1 MENGGGGVGTM
12 QFALEKDV
20 REEAAKKQG
29 VEEKK
34 GGVGGGGGG
43 AGGEVEEAASG
54 GMGKMMFGE
63 LGKRNNGDLAAVR
76 KATTPA
82 AMVPTLDM
90 NDVPKEEEVVPPT
103 SSIIGGDDDESDVK
117 AKAYDDDDDD
127 ARDAHV
133 MKKKN
138 MAATTTTTTKADVTD
153 LNETPKLELENE
165 SEVMSANE
173 TTTTRVMM
181 HDFLQASEA
190 KAGLNLLISSSEK
203 SIMPTLDVNEP
214 PDVYNKSAQDTHHI
228 DEEAIPLP
236 QEGKSSSSS
245 SSSSQ
250 LNADSKMATTTTAV
264 ISEVVMKDEADE
276 PKIGQTATRQLAE
289 GSSKRHVDDDDDVND
304 DDVAMAAA
312 DDGSMKADMI
322 EKTELEREMELFEA
336 SERAEQAL
344 LLERGD
350 DMYSGKNELLNEK
363 KRALESPLQE
373 RQRKQSRRLHAPDE
387 KRKDEEDVCFICFDG
402 GDLVLCDRRYVPAI
416 CVQALLISIPMP
428 FVLVLAMLRSDCR
441 LLVVTCFSRRVLESH
456 LQVVIVTRVGM
467 FCLRWCRSCP
477 KAYHLSCIGRDAAFF
492 KKKGAWLCGESP

>member
-1 MENGGGGVGTM
+1 MENGGGGVKTM

-29 VEEKK
+29 VEEQK
-34 GGVGGGGGG
+34 GGGGGV
-43 AGGEVEEAASG
+43 GEVEETASG
-54 GMGKMMFGE
+54 GMGKVMFAE
-63 LGKRNNGDLAAVR
+63 LGKRSNGDLAAVP
-76 KATTPA
+76 KTTTPA

-90 NDVPKEEEVVPPT
+90 NDIPKEEVVPPT
-103 SSIIGGDDDESDVK
+103 SSVIGGDDDESDVK
-117 AKAYDDDDDD
+117 AKAYDDDDAMGVDVKG
-127 ARDAHV
+127 RHV
-133 MKKKN
+133 MIKKN
-138 MAATTTTTTKADVTD
+138 IAASTTTTKADVTD

-165 SEVMSANE
+165 SEAMSANE
-173 TTTTRVMM
+173 TTTTRVKM

-214 PDVYNKSAQDTHHI
+214 PAVYNKSAQDTHHI

-245 SSSSQ
+245 Q
-250 LNADSKMATTTTAV
+250 LNADSKMVTTTAV
-264 ISEVVMKDEADE
+264 ISEVVMKDDADE

-289 GSSKRHVDDDDDVND
+289 GSSKRHVDDDDVNDD
-304 DDVAMAAA
+304 DDVAMATG
-312 DDGSMKADMI
+312 DDALMKADMI

-363 KRALESPLQE
+363 KRALESPQQE

-402 GDLVLCDRRYVPAI
+402 GDLVLCDRRY
-416 CVQALLISIPMP
+416 
-428 FVLVLAMLRSDCR
+428 
-441 LLVVTCFSRRVLESH
+441 E
-456 LQVVIVTRVGM
+456 
-467 FCLRWCRSCP
+467 
-477 KAYHLSCIGRDAAFF
+477 
-492 KKKGAWLCGESP
+492 

>member
-1 MENGGGGVGTM
+1 MENGGGGVETM

-34 GGVGGGGGG
+34 GGGGGGGV
-43 AGGEVEEAASG
+43 GEVDEAASG

-63 LGKRNNGDLAAVR
+63 LGKRNNGDLAAVL
-76 KATTPA
+76 KTTTPA

-117 AKAYDDDDDD
+117 AKAYDDDD
-127 ARDAHV
+127 ARGAHV

-138 MAATTTTTTKADVTD
+138 MAASTTTTKADVTD

-190 KAGLNLLISSSEK
+190 KAGLNLLVSSSEK

-236 QEGKSSSSS
+236 QEGKSTSS

-250 LNADSKMATTTTAV
+250 LNADSKMATTTAV
-264 ISEVVMKDEADE
+264 ISEVVMKDDADE

-289 GSSKRHVDDDDDVND
+289 GSSKRHVDDDDVND
-304 DDVAMAAA
+304 DDVAMAAG

-402 GDLVLCDRRYVPAI
+402 GDLVLCDRRYVRAI
-416 CVQALLISIPMP
+416 CVQALLICIPMP
-428 FVLVLAMLRSDCR
+428 FVCFGH
-441 LLVVTCFSRRVLESH
+441 VT
-456 LQVVIVTRVGM
+456 Q
-467 FCLRWCRSCP
+467 
-477 KAYHLSCIGRDAAFF
+477 
-492 KKKGAWLCGESP
+492 